1 MKDKMK
7 EIERSEDQPDWK
19 LHKDRDKR
27 VSIPAV
33 PSVLSKVPSR
43 EGI

>member
-7 EIERSEDQPDWK
+7 EIERSEEQPDWK
-19 LHKDRDKR
+19 VHEDKDTT

-33 PSVLSKVPSR
+33 PSVLGKVPPR

>member
-1 MKDKMK
+1 MK
-7 EIERSEDQPDWK
+7 EIERSEEQPDWK
-19 LHKDRDKR
+19 VHEDRDTT

-33 PSVLSKVPSR
+33 PSVLGKVPPR